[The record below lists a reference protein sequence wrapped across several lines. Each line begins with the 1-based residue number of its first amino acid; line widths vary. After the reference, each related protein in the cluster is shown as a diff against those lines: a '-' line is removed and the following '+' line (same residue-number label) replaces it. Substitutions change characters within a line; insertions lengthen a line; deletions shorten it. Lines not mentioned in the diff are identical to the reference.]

1 MATDAL
7 PPKLFDPVG
16 VEFVVGS
23 ISSPG
28 TLEAAEHRL
37 KSDAPLR
44 GMYLADRPGASKP
57 EPTINMLVR
66 HGVRSALEYANSG
79 DIEKA
84 RALSNRDLSPHLP
97 FVDLGGHGYATVR
110 VTSDVLETEFVCL
123 PRPIARSTSPD
134 GSPLEYRVL
143 HRARLWKH
151 GESPHLE
158 QQVFEGAP
166 KLSV

>member
-84 RALSNRDLSPHLP
+84 RALCDAEWALLWRRRETGFHLVSNIHSTESFSTRASSAGSWAVWRWECSEKGKSFDR
-97 FVDLGGHGYATVR
+97 VGG
-110 VTSDVLETEFVCL
+110 
-123 PRPIARSTSPD
+123 
-134 GSPLEYRVL
+134 
-143 HRARLWKH
+143 
-151 GESPHLE
+151 
-158 QQVFEGAP
+158 
-166 KLSV
+166 